1 MTRYKAWP
9 FDNAQGQAHIEL
21 RVCRSEFLL
30 QATTRTHKEVFL
42 IVIDQSQKNKECSW
56 LVAN

>member
-42 IVIDQSQKNKECSW
+42 IVIDQSQKIKNARGW
-56 LVAN
+56 